1 MNLLRTLSARRLAVA
16 LVAVPFVAGAIYYGL
31 VAADRYVSESTIAV
45 RQANQDM
52 SSTLPGAAVLLG
64 GALAPSREDTL
75 YVQEYVHSL
84 GLLLKLDEQLKLRE
98 HFQGAGADRLFALA
112 ADAPQEDF
120 LAYYRE
126 RVEVSFDD
134 VASLLTVR
142 AQGFDPAFAQA
153 LNRAILAESERF
165 VNAFSQQIATE
176 QLRFAETE
184 LRGAAQRVESAQTKV
199 LAFQTR
205 HRLIDP
211 VAQAQASGA
220 LTADLQSQLTRLET
234 ELKSLASYLN
244 DEAYQVKALKAQIA
258 ATRAQLDAERDRITA
273 ESKQGE
279 RLTALS
285 IDFQS
290 LQLQSEFARDA
301 YKLALSAVENAR
313 IEANRKLKSL
323 VVIEPP
329 SLPQIAEYPRR
340 LYNLLTLLVASLLT
354 YLIARLLV
362 ATIREHQD

>member
-1 MNLLRTLSARRLAVA
+1 MNLLHSLTARRLALA
-16 LVAVPFVAGAIYYGL
+16 LIALPLAAGATYYGV

-45 RQANQDM
+45 RQANQDAA
-52 SSTLPGAAVLLG
+52 SSLPGAAVLLG
-64 GALAPSREDTL
+64 ATLAPSREDTL

-84 GLLLKLDEQLKLRE
+84 GLLLKLDGQLKLRE
-98 HFQGAGADRLFALA
+98 HFHGAGADRLFALA
-112 ADAPQEDF
+112 ADASQEDF
-120 LAYYRE
+120 LDYYRA

-134 VASLLTVR
+134 LSSLLTVR
-142 AQGFDPAFAQA
+142 VQGFEPAFAQA

-184 LRGAAQRVESAQTKV
+184 LRGAAQRVESAQAKV

-211 VAQAQASGA
+211 IAQAQASGA
-220 LTADLQSQLTRLET
+220 LTTELQAQLTRLET
-234 ELKSLASYLN
+234 ELKSLTSYLN
-244 DEAYQVKALKAQIA
+244 DDAYQVKALKAQIA
-258 ATRAQLDAERDRITA
+258 ATRAQLDAERTRITA
-273 ESKQGE
+273 ENKQGE

-285 IDFQS
+285 VEFQS

-301 YKLALSAVENAR
+301 YKLALTAVENAR

-329 SLPQIAEYPRR
+329 SLPQTAEYPRR
-340 LYNLLTLLVASLLT
+340 LYNLLTLLVASVLT
-354 YLIARLLV
+354 YLIVRLLV